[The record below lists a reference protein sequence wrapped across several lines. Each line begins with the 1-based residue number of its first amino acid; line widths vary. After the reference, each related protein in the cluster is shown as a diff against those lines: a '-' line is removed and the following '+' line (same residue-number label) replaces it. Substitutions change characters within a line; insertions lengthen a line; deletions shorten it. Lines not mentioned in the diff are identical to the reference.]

1 MVEPAVLTLQVSPR
15 NTASDQIVRDMGNNP
30 KILMRL
36 MNSEP
41 VSKLSEYLVKKWK
54 LGDSNPCLSLYSRGS
69 RMLAEDP
76 LSAYMENSVSVKLP
90 LEFDLVPMADE
101 ALTVSSTPVSS
112 PAPSPTPSADA
123 SSSCF
128 LTSSSEPAIILEK
141 AALVPIPSERKRSNL
156 TERKE
161 RKASFVHEPTVTAI
175 ANPSLENSRVEQIY
189 KEMMDREK
197 DIFMSILDS
206 QARWLSQVQSQMVS
220 TCLAVQEKALRL
232 VMGREEDDSPRAEKR
247 QKRHK

>member
-15 NTASDQIVRDMGNNP
+15 NTASDQIVRNMGNNP

-41 VSKLSEYLVKKWK
+41 VSKLAEYLVKKWK
-54 LGDSNPCLSLYSRGS
+54 LGESNPCISLYSRGS

-90 LEFDLVPMADE
+90 LEFDLVPIADE
-101 ALTVSSTPVSS
+101 ASTASSTPLSS
-112 PAPSPTPSADA
+112 PTTSADV
-123 SSSCF
+123 SSCF
-128 LTSSSEPAIILEK
+128 PTSLSEPAIILEK
-141 AALVPIPSERKRSNL
+141 AALVPIASERKRSNL

-161 RKASFVHEPTVTAI
+161 RSRSSLAQEPTVTTM
-175 ANPSLENSRVEQIY
+175 ANPSLENTRIEQIY

-232 VMGREEDDSPRAEKR
+232 VMGRDEDDSPRAEKR